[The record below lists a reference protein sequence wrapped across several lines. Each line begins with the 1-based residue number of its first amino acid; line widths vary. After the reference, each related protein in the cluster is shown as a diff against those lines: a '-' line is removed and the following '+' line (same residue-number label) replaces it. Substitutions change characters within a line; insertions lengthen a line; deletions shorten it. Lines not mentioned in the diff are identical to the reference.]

1 MGTSRRPGI
10 LDSGSAAPGV
20 SASRHAHVLGGP
32 NKATPPLRAA
42 RVSFVRLWA
51 GYPSS
56 HPYVDPTTGDD
67 PPGFDNQCA
76 IKLSVSLNAAGVDLS
91 SFKGATVRVRGARLA
106 IRAKELSAWL
116 RMQRIDGM
124 LGAVDI
130 TGENWQDKIKGRR
143 GIVSFANY
151 WTRPGE
157 TVPTGD
163 HIDLWK
169 EDTLTSSG
177 WEGAVASFLRF

>member
-1 MGTSRRPGI
+1 M
-10 LDSGSAAPGV
+10 
-20 SASRHAHVLGGP
+20 
-32 NKATPPLRAA
+32 
-42 RVSFVRLWA
+42 
-51 GYPSS
+51 
-56 HPYVDPTTGDD
+56 DPTTGDD

-76 IKLSVSLNAAGVDLS
+76 IKPSVSLNAAGVDLS

-106 IRAKELSAWL
+106 IRVKELSAWL

-151 WTRPGE
+151 W
-157 TVPTGD
+157 
-163 HIDLWK
+163 
-169 EDTLTSSG
+169 
-177 WEGAVASFLRF
+177 